1 MKSKTANIQS
11 SELKKRI
18 VVVEED
24 LGLRMVIESEL
35 VRAGYH
41 VELIANGIEAIA
53 KLSRDRYDLAIFD
66 AALSGK
72 SGMELLQFVRDRR
85 MQTRVIMLTGI
96 DALPIANRA
105 MKLGADDFIPK
116 PFDAAYLLHAV
127 KTVLRLRR

>member
-1 MKSKTANIQS
+1 MNSKISNIQS

-18 VVVEED
+18 LVVEED

-41 VELIANGIEAIA
+41 VELIASGIEAIV

-66 AALSGK
+66 ATLPGK

-85 MQTRVIMLTGI
+85 MQTRVIMLTGM
-96 DALPIANRA
+96 DALTTANRA
-105 MKLGADDFIPK
+105 MKCGADDFIPK
-116 PFDAAYLLHAV
+116 PFDAEYLLHAV
-127 KTVLRLRR
+127 RMTLRMKR